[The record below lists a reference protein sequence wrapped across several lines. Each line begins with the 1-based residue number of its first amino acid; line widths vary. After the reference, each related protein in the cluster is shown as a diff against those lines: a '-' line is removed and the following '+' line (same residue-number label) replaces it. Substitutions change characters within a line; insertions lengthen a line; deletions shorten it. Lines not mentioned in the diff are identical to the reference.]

1 LFLVPV
7 HQLEN
12 GEKTME
18 NIKLED
24 ILRIL
29 EQFEKSSIDSL
40 RYKTG
45 EEEIEL
51 SRHKNG
57 SADTANL
64 QGANLEQLK
73 SLINQAEGQVS
84 ESKQPAA
91 EEQEKGEPEE
101 SVEQEKELLYTVTSP
116 IIGTFY
122 SSPAPGKSAFVKP
135 GDRVQKGD
143 VLCIVEAMKVM
154 NKIESEV
161 SGEVVRM
168 LAEDGQAVEYGTEL
182 FKIRED

>member
-1 LFLVPV
+1 
-7 HQLEN
+7 
-12 GEKTME
+12 ME

-24 ILRIL
+24 ILKIL

-57 SADTANL
+57 SHENSDL
-64 QGANLEQLK
+64 HGANMDQLK
-73 SLINQAEGQVS
+73 QLIARS
-84 ESKQPAA
+84 ESKGGVQTSQSNEEKDTASQEQPAP
-91 EEQEKGEPEE
+91 EPQEDLHK
-101 SVEQEKELLYTVTSP
+101 VISP

-122 SSPAPGKSAFVKP
+122 TSPAPGKPAFVKP
-135 GDRVQKGD
+135 GDQVKKGD

-154 NKIESEV
+154 NKIESDA
-161 SGEVVRM
+161 SGEIVDV
-168 LAEDGQAVEYGTEL
+168 LAEEGQAVEYGTEL
-182 FKIRED
+182 FKIRQV

>member
-1 LFLVPV
+1 
-7 HQLEN
+7 
-12 GEKTME
+12 ME

-57 SADTANL
+57 SHDSANL
-64 QGANLEQLK
+64 QGASIDQLK
-73 SLINQAEGQVS
+73 QLIAGSQTQGPVQVS
-84 ESKQPAA
+84 KSAPQEETASQEQTAA
-91 EEQEKGEPEE
+91 DQQDDLHK
-101 SVEQEKELLYTVTSP
+101 VISP

-122 SSPAPGKSAFVKP
+122 ISPAPGKPAFVKV
-135 GDRVQKGD
+135 GDKINKGD

-154 NKIESEV
+154 NKIESDV
-161 SGEVVRM
+161 SGEIVDIV
-168 LAEDGQAVEYGTEL
+168 AEDGQAVEYGTVL
-182 FKIRED
+182 LKVRQD

>member
-1 LFLVPV
+1 
-7 HQLEN
+7 
-12 GEKTME
+12 ME

-57 SADTANL
+57 SHQASKL
-64 QGANLEQLK
+64 QGTNIDQLK
-73 SLINQAEGQVS
+73 AMIAQS
-84 ESKQPAA
+84 ESTGAVEDSQTGGEKESADQEQAAA
-91 EEQEKGEPEE
+91 EQQEDLHK
-101 SVEQEKELLYTVTSP
+101 VISP

-122 SSPAPGKSAFVKP
+122 TSPAPGKPAFVKP
-135 GDRVQKGD
+135 GDKIKKGD
-143 VLCIVEAMKVM
+143 VICIVEAMKVM
-154 NKIESEV
+154 NKIESDV
-161 SGEVVRM
+161 SGEIVEIV
-168 LAEDGQAVEYGTEL
+168 AEDGQAVEYGSEL
-182 FKIRED
+182 FKIRQE

>member
-1 LFLVPV
+1 
-7 HQLEN
+7 
-12 GEKTME
+12 ME

-29 EQFEKSSIDSL
+29 DQFEKSSIDSL

-57 SADTANL
+57 SHETSNL
-64 QGANLEQLK
+64 QGTNIDQLK
-73 SLINQAEGQVS
+73 ELIARS
-84 ESKQPAA
+84 ESKGAPHASPSDEGKETAGQEQAA
-91 EEQEKGEPEE
+91 PEPEE
-101 SVEQEKELLYTVTSP
+101 DLHKVISP

-122 SSPAPGKSAFVKP
+122 TSPAPGKSVFVKA
-135 GDRVQKGD
+135 GDKVKKGD

-154 NKIESEV
+154 NKIESDV
-161 SGEVVRM
+161 SGEIVEVV
-168 LAEDGQAVEYGTEL
+168 AEDGQAVEYGTEL
-182 FKIRED
+182 YKIRQD

>member
-1 LFLVPV
+1 M
-7 HQLEN
+7 
-12 GEKTME
+12 EK
-18 NIKLED
+18 IKLED
-24 ILRIL
+24 ILKIL

-57 SADTANL
+57 GSDTANI

-73 SLINQAEGQVS
+73 SLIQQAEGQAS
-84 ESKQPAA
+84 ETKQQAA
-91 EEQEKGEPEE
+91 EEKDQPEA
-101 SVEQEKELLYTVTSP
+101 SVEQEKEQLHSVISP

-135 GDRVQKGD
+135 GDHVKKGD

-154 NKIESEV
+154 NKIESDV
-161 SGEVVRM
+161 SGEVVRIV
-168 LAEDGQAVEYGTEL
+168 AEDGQSVEYGTEL
-182 FKIRED
+182 VKIREH

>member
-1 LFLVPV
+1 
-7 HQLEN
+7 
-12 GEKTME
+12 ME

-57 SADTANL
+57 STHTANI

-73 SLINQAEGQVS
+73 SLISQAEGQAS

-91 EEQEKGEPEE
+91 EEKEKGETEE
-101 SVEQEKELLYTVTSP
+101 PQEQEKEQLYTVTSP

-135 GDRVQKGD
+135 GDHVKKGD

-168 LAEDGQAVEYGTEL
+168 LAEEGQAVEYGTEL